1 MKLTI
6 LQDKFATLEKRFNG
20 LLEKEITNGEGA
32 VSSKET
38 DTSVN
43 AVGDHSSKTMR
54 QEGFQSGQS
63 AK

>member
-6 LQDKFATLEKRFNG
+6 LQDKFANLEEKFNS

-32 VSSKET
+32 VSDKDT

-43 AVGDHSSKTMR
+43 AVSDHSSRIMC
-54 QEGFQSGQS
+54 QAGFRSGQS